1 MNRRDMLRTTGAAA
15 CGLGLGSFPLGWVAG
30 ATPAPKRMLMFTK
43 SAGFEH
49 SAIKRDGDK
58 LSHAERILTELAN
71 KHGFEVTATKDGGVF
86 TPEQISRYDAFF
98 FYTTGD
104 LTTPGT
110 DKTSPMSA
118 KGKQALLAAIRN
130 GKGFIGT
137 HSATDTFHSPGDRYD
152 PRPPAKLD
160 PYIEMIGAEFIR
172 HGRQQKAR
180 MRVADPRF
188 PGVSELG
195 DGFEL
200 HEEWYALRSF
210 QPNLHVVLINETE
223 GMVDAVYQRPPF
235 PATWARM
242 HGKGRVFYTSMG
254 HREDVWENAQFQAVL
269 LGGVAWALGHIDADI
284 TPNIDKTTPKAND
297 IPPAA
302 LERPA
307 AKKKA

>member
-1 MNRRDMLRTTGAAA
+1 
-15 CGLGLGSFPLGWVAG
+15 
-30 ATPAPKRMLMFTK
+30 MLMFTK